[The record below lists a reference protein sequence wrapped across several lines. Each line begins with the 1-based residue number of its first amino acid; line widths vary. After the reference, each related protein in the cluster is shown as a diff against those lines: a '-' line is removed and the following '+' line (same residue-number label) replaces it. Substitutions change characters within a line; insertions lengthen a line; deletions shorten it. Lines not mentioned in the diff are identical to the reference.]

1 MASWDVSTRAQ
12 RFLWRIY
19 EKGDELAVT
28 LRGEVM
34 DPDHVAVS
42 PDARLIALSENNTVA
57 LWDLENRALLISFA
71 LSDGRHRWRS
81 MPTAIDCCGSHRRDI
96 SHRRRSRSLI
106 ARACRIAAREL
117 TPAEEKRY
125 LEGVSS
131 PLRCGAL
138 PH

>member
-1 MASWDVSTRAQ
+1 M
-12 RFLWRIY
+12 
-19 EKGDELAVT
+19 T
-28 LRGEVM
+28 LRGEVI

-71 LSDGRHRWRS
+71 LSDEAASLAFDADGDRLLVGR
-81 MPTAIDCCGSHRRDI
+81 TDAISRIDVG
-96 SHRRRSRSLI
+96 SRSLI